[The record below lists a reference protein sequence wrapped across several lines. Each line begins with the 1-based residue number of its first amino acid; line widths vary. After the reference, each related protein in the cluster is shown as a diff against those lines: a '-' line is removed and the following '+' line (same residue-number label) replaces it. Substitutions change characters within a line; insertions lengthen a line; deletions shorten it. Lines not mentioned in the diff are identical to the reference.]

1 MLASIRLLLLFFED
15 FLWKCF
21 WNSWRFSWTITI
33 LVDVLHLSVLLV
45 DIMNCLFLLLKI
57 VAGLLIHS
65 EWCLL
70 HCLSFWRR
78 FVLGLRWRCTFTFF
92 LSNWGVYRS
101 SKSDLRFIFGGW
113 LLLNNRCPWPFPLPR
128 IADICCYFTYGLLS
142 CVLILLF
149 CLLYDHIGELFS
161 FIANAVPTLI
171 VTRNVSSFTGNRW
184 HEGHIIWIA
193 SQAWWPRITLK
204 VLADTSV
211 IQTRCYGVPQ
221 ADRVWSL
228 LTVLII

>member
-1 MLASIRLLLLFFED
+1 MLASFRLLLLFFED
-15 FLWKCF
+15 FLRMWF

-45 DIMNCLFLLLKI
+45 DIMNCLFLLFKI
-57 VAGLLIHS
+57 VAGLHIHS

-92 LSNWGVYRS
+92 LSNWGVYHS

-113 LLLNNRCPWPFPLPR
+113 LLLSNRCPWPFPLTR
-128 IADICCYFTYGLLS
+128 IADICCHFTYGLLS

-171 VTRNVSSFTGNRW
+171 VTRNVSSFTGNRDTKAISFEL
-184 HEGHIIWIA
+184 HPRPDDLE
-193 SQAWWPRITLK
+193 SFLRCWPIPRLFKRGATGCRRP
-204 VLADTSV
+204 TGF
-211 IQTRCYGVPQ
+211 GVFLPC
-221 ADRVWSL
+221 
-228 LTVLII
+228 